1 MPKERPP
8 TNPQPL
14 LICGAS
20 ARAAAFSALR
30 AGIGPVCAD
39 LFADTDLARAATVV
53 RIPHYPNDI
62 AATVAQLPPA
72 DWIYTGA
79 LENFPQ
85 TIADIA
91 KQRTLLGN
99 SPATLARVR
108 DPFALSHH
116 LQEQDFPVLQV
127 RDQQD
132 QPEPDGTWVCK
143 PLHSAGGARISH
155 WNIAAAVS
163 LSRHPPVYFQ
173 RRADGE
179 AYSALFMAFPSG
191 AELIGV
197 TRQLVGVTEFHAA
210 PFAYCGS
217 IGPTT
222 LPYAVERQ
230 IQEMGQTIAR
240 FGEMRGLFGCDF
252 LYDGDTAW
260 LTEVNPR
267 YTASVEV
274 FERCWDLPLL
284 DWHCRAC
291 RADARPTEEQHSSH
305 DDFRR
310 QVALSRVQ
318 QTGVSAKAIVFAPE
332 AYSVPDLESRFA
344 APPLPWSPQIADIPP
359 PGSTIEAGHPICTV
373 FADGASEDDGFAQL
387 VNLSRTINAPKSG
400 GNS

>member
-1 MPKERPP
+1 MPKERSP

-20 ARAAAFSALR
+20 TRAAAFSALR

-53 RIPHYPNDI
+53 RIPRYPDDI

-72 DWIYTGA
+72 DWLYTGA

-85 TIADIA
+85 TVADIA
-91 KQRTLLGN
+91 AQRTLLGN

-108 DPFALSHH
+108 DPLALSHH

-127 RDQQD
+127 RAHRD

-143 PLHSAGGARISH
+143 PLFSAGGTRIRR

-163 LSRHPPVYFQ
+163 LLRHPPVYFQ

-191 AELIGV
+191 AELIGI
-197 TRQLVGVTEFHAA
+197 TRQLVGVAEFHAT

-230 IQEMGQTIAR
+230 IQEMGQTIAQ

-252 LYDGDTAW
+252 LCDGATAW

-284 DWHCRAC
+284 GWHCQVC
-291 RADARPTEEQHSSH
+291 RADAASAETEKTTR

-310 QVALSRVQ
+310 QVAVSRVE
-318 QTGVSAKAIVFAPE
+318 QTGVAAKAIVFAPN
-332 AYSVPDLESRFA
+332 AYAVPDLESRFA
-344 APPLPWSPQIADIPP
+344 VSPLPWSPQIADIPA
-359 PGSTIEAGHPICTV
+359 PGSTVEAGHPICTV
-373 FADGASEDDGFAQL
+373 FADGANDDDGFAQL
-387 VNLSRTINAPKSG
+387 VNLSKAIY
-400 GNS
+400 